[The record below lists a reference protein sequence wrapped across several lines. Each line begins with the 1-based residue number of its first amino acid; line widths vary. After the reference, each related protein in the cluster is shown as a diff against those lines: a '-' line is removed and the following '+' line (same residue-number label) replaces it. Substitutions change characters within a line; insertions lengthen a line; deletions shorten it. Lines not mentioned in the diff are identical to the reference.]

1 MGKFTVDVE
10 RRGFVPTVMG
20 RELVLTPSRW
30 AWSDQGGPSTA
41 EVMVSGPVAALA
53 ATLDWI
59 LRPVRIYNE
68 YGSAVWWGYVA
79 GVAYRRNLFE
89 SGKFVEGMANRV
101 NVLYSYSNP
110 DGQAVTAETGW
121 ASDATSV
128 AEYGTWELRY
138 SMGNVSAEVA
148 SRLRETL
155 LATLANPN
163 RSQGSAGR
171 ERTAQTRLICLG
183 WWQSL
188 GATYYSNLAGLERN
202 NASSG
207 TAIPLGVA
215 FSSAEI
221 GFETNNRAIHD
232 IQSRLG
238 AFAAGNKVHVA
249 GSASNNGDFTIARGT
264 TREAVTYTA
273 STISFTAPNLIN
285 DSAAGFDFADAND
298 LINVYGSTSN
308 NGYCFVAS
316 MSARVVLTMQQST
329 ITTEAAGAGRQLTR
343 GTQIEVESTMTTE
356 LPGSTVTLTVHG
368 EKVAQKFTL
377 AVNADWPAYEIVIR
391 LRKMGSPS
399 DAVTVE
405 LCADSAGAPGSVLAS
420 GSVAAASI
428 YTSMN
433 WVTATL
439 GTQPTLSYG
448 TNYWIVVRRSGSSH
462 YSNYYEIDVD
472 EGGQY
477 SLGALKVWSGA
488 AWVDPANVAD
498 LLFAVWGKQE
508 ITAQVQKIVQDEG
521 QFLTGCD
528 VLDTAGV
535 VDYQYREGAN
545 KAKAEAEG
553 LLGLNSASGQRLLAT
568 VTADRRVVV
577 SRAPLL
583 ASAGMVDRVRLDTDG
598 KFYDA
603 VGTRL
608 EPGVLPVAKWCDVMD
623 EVGEPAFWVRAAEYD
638 AATGEIRYFP
648 LGATGVGEL
657 TKVRQ
662 G

>member
-1 MGKFTVDVE
+1 MMKFTVDVE
-10 RRGFVPTVMG
+10 RRGFVPTVLAK
-20 RELVLTPSRW
+20 ELVLTPSRW
-30 AWSDQGGPSTA
+30 AWSDQGGPTTA
-41 EVMVSGPVAALA
+41 EVLASGPVAALA
-53 ATLDWI
+53 STLDWV
-59 LRPVRIYNE
+59 LRPIRIYNE

-110 DGQAVTAETGW
+110 DGQAVAAETGW
-121 ASDATSV
+121 ASDAVSV

-148 SRLRETL
+148 SRLRDTL
-155 LATLANPN
+155 LATLANPS

-171 ERTAQTRLICLG
+171 ERVAQTRLICLG

-202 NASSG
+202 NAESG

-221 GFETNNRAIHD
+221 GFEANNRAIHD

-238 AFAAGNKVHVA
+238 AFASGNKVHVA

-264 TREAVTYTA
+264 TREAQTYTA
-273 STISFTAPNLIN
+273 STISFTAPDLIN

-298 LINVYGSTSN
+298 LVKVAGSASN
-308 NGYCFVAS
+308 NGFRFVES
-316 MSARVVLTMQQST
+316 MSARAVLTTQQTT
-329 ITTEAAGAGRQLTR
+329 ITTEAAGAGRSVTR
-343 GTQIEVESTMTTE
+343 GTQIEVESSMTTE
-356 LPGSTVTLTVHG
+356 LPGASVTLTVHG

-377 AVNADWPAYEIVIR
+377 AVNANWPAYEVVIR

-405 LCADSAGAPGSVLAS
+405 LCADSSGSPGSVLAS
-420 GSVAAASI
+420 GSIAAASI
-428 YTSMN
+428 YTTMG

-439 GTQPTLSYG
+439 GSQPTLSYG

-508 ITAQVQKIVQDEG
+508 ITTQIQKIITDEG

-528 VLDTAGV
+528 ILNTAGV
-535 VDYQYREGAN
+535 VDYQYRAGAN
-545 KAKAEAEG
+545 KARAEAEA

-568 VTADRRVVV
+568 VTPDRRVLV
-577 SRAPLL
+577 SSAPLL
-583 ASAGMVDRVRLDTDG
+583 ASAGMVDRVRLDTNG

-603 VGTRL
+603 VGTML

-623 EVGEPAFWVRAAEYD
+623 EVGEPAFWIREAAFE
-638 AATGEIRYFP
+638 AATGEIRYVP
-648 LGATGVGEL
+648 LGAKGVDEL
-657 TKVRQ
+657 VKVRQ

>member
-1 MGKFTVDVE
+1 MKFTVDVE
-10 RRGFVPTVMG
+10 RRGFVPTLLQK
-20 RELVLTPSRW
+20 ELILTPSRW

-148 SRLRETL
+148 SRLRDTL

-171 ERTAQTRLICLG
+171 ERAAQTWLICLG

-207 TAIPLGVA
+207 IAIPLGVA
-215 FSSAEI
+215 LSSAEI
-221 GFETNNRAIHD
+221 GFEANNRAIHD
-232 IQSRLG
+232 IESRLG
-238 AFAAGNKVHVA
+238 AFTAGNKVHVA

-264 TREAVTYTA
+264 TREAETYTA
-273 STISFTAPNLIN
+273 STISFTAPDTIT
-285 DSAAGFDFADAND
+285 DSAVGFGFVDAND
-298 LINVYGSTSN
+298 LINVFGSSSN
-308 NGYCFVAS
+308 NGYRFLAS
-316 MSARVVLTMQQST
+316 MSAETTLKTQQTT
-329 ITTEAAGAGRQLTR
+329 ITTEAAGAGRGITR
-343 GTQIEVESTMTTE
+343 GTQIEVESAMTTE

-368 EKVAQKFTL
+368 EKVAQRFTL

-405 LCADSAGAPGSVLAS
+405 LCADSAGAPGTVLAS
-420 GSVAAASI
+420 GSIAAASI
-428 YTSMN
+428 YTTMS
-433 WVTATL
+433 WVTAIL
-439 GTQPTLSYG
+439 STQPTLSYG

-472 EGGQY
+472 EGGKY

-508 ITAQVQKIVQDEG
+508 ITAQVQKIVEDEG
-521 QFLTGCD
+521 QFLAGCD
-528 VLDTAGV
+528 VLNTAGV
-535 VDYQYREGAN
+535 VDYQYRSGAN
-545 KAKAEAEG
+545 KAKFEVET
-553 LLGLNSASGQRLLAT
+553 LLGMNSSSGQRMLAT
-568 VTADRRVVV
+568 MTVDRRVLV
-577 SRAPLL
+577 SAAPTL
-583 ASAGMVDRVRLDTDG
+583 ANAGMVDIVRLDQDG
-598 KFYDA
+598 RFVDA
-603 VGTRL
+603 VGSVL

-623 EVGEPAFWVRAAEYD
+623 EVGEPAFWIRAAEYD
-638 AATGEIRYFP
+638 AATGEIRYTP
-648 LGATGVGEL
+648 LGAKGVDEL